1 MAGSVSSRVITAMD
15 LPTEAARSITA
26 GVEPFMV
33 VAASTVVEVSMSVV
47 VSMVVAAGDKGEIG
61 ADWN

>member
-1 MAGSVSSRVITAMD
+1 MD